1 MGEWEIDGRFRARYR
16 ATEAEKEQSE
26 SEGGNGMTRA
36 SMSSEA
42 LMIQIHDFCHD
53 ANRTPAQRIYEI
65 QRLLREEDGAE

>member
-1 MGEWEIDGRFRARYR
+1 
-16 ATEAEKEQSE
+16 
-26 SEGGNGMTRA
+26 MTHA

-65 QRLLREEDGAE
+65 RRLLREVDGSE